1 VRTPGSPDGPPIRVL
16 LVDDAADLRLV
27 VRKAL
32 ERHGGFEVVGEATD
46 GAAGVEAAAAT
57 APDIVVLD
65 LAMPGVDGFAALP
78 QLRAAAPHAK
88 VVVLSG
94 LPPRGAERRAR
105 AAGAV
110 GFLEKGIPSRKLV
123 DELIA
128 IAGLVEVAQATL
140 AEHRAHLEQDAGA
153 ARAARRFVDE
163 TLTRWECGAKLE
175 DVRLLVSELVT
186 NAVIHAGSEADVS
199 VLLLRDAIRVEVA
212 DDSTDPPVPRDAA
225 VSDLGGR
232 GLALVEAL
240 STAWG
245 VDIKEDGK
253 VVWFEVPR
261 LDADDDRP
269 VA

>member
-1 VRTPGSPDGPPIRVL
+1 MSPPRTPDGPPIRVL

-27 VRKAL
+27 VRQAL
-32 ERHGGFEVVGEATD
+32 QRHGGFEVVGEAPD
-46 GAAGVEAAAAT
+46 GAAAVELAT
-57 APDIVVLD
+57 ATKPDIIVLD

-78 QLRAAAPHAK
+78 RLRVAAPGAK

-94 LPPRGAERRAR
+94 LPPRGAERRVR

-110 GFLEKGIPSRKLV
+110 GFLEKGTPTRRLV

-128 IAGLVEVAQATL
+128 IAGLVEVAQSTL
-140 AEHRAHLEQDAGA
+140 AEHRARLEQDPGA

-163 TLTRWECGAKLE
+163 TLTRWECDTRLE

-186 NAVIHAGSEADVS
+186 NAVVHAGSEADVS
-199 VLLLRDAIRVEVA
+199 VLLLRDAIRIEVG

-232 GLALVEAL
+232 GLALVDAL
-240 STAWG
+240 ATSWG
-245 VDIKEDGK
+245 VDIREDGK

-261 LDADDDRP
+261 LDADGDQSI
-269 VA
+269 A